1 MQDNKMQDNTM
12 QDNTLQGNPDGFE
25 TVQEMGNAMEKSGQL
40 LNSPENGKWSNKIQM
55 LPRFLHLCILLWCV
69 FDIPKCI

>member
-1 MQDNKMQDNTM
+1 MQHNKMQDNTM

-40 LNSPENGKWSNKIQM
+40 LNSPENGK
-55 LPRFLHLCILLWCV
+55 
-69 FDIPKCI
+69 